1 MFMCALAAQRQ
12 CSIAKNPW
20 RSPQPRSDREPTSP
34 RPPTSLKKP
43 VVSPV
48 YHSLVYGFCQHGGG
62 GKKAKR
68 LAMVREGVVAGVRM
82 SASPLRTS
90 NRISSIKVL
99 TAQRKYPR
107 GGQTGECQLLTAP
120 PPHRLRHS
128 WETHIFWQH
137 LPRIFVFQKQSM
149 TDTSSYLCCYP
160 SWQIPFCIKRLR

>member
-1 MFMCALAAQRQ
+1 MRARCPAPVQHCQEPLTLAPTPLRQRAD
-12 CSIAKNPW
+12 I
-20 RSPQPRSDREPTSP
+20 TSP
-34 RPPTSLKKP
+34 SYLIKEAYSFPSL
-43 VVSPV
+43 

-62 GKKAKR
+62 GEKAKR
-68 LAMVREGVVAGVRM
+68 LAMVWEGVVAGVTM
-82 SASPLRTS
+82 SASPFRTS
-90 NRISSIKVL
+90 NSISSIKIL

-120 PPHRLRHS
+120 PPHWLRHS